1 MNYEQIKQKAFN
13 DELEKIANDNSS
25 MRTKLKTVNT
35 MKDDLRHNKFMDS
48 IVKMSEIEL
57 GKSDSKYRK

>member
-35 MKDDLRHNKFMDS
+35 MKDDLRRNKFMDS